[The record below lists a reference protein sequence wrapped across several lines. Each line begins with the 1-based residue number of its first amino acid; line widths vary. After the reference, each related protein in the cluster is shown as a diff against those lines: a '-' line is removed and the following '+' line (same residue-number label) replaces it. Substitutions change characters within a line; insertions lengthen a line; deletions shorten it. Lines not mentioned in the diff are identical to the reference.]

1 MNEHSEDAMRSVE
14 NMARHTRMGCAVTF
28 TLQ

>member
-1 MNEHSEDAMRSVE
+1 MNEHSEYDVRYVE
-14 NMARHTRMGCAVTF
+14 NMARHTRMGCALTF